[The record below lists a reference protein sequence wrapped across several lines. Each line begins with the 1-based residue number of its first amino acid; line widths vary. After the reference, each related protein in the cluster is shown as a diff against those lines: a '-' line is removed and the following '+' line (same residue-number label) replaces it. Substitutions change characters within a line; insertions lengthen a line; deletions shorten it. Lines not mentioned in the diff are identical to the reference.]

1 MVGKGLGPMHS
12 IGREHSSWYLLGVV
26 YLAVIGC
33 VQLVLASLSCLVG
46 VCFLLTYIERLL
58 RNRLSTYYLPSCN

>member
-12 IGREHSSWYLLGVV
+12 IGREHSSWHLLDGV
-26 YLAVIGC
+26 YLAAIGC
-33 VQLVLASLSCLVG
+33 VQLVLASVSCLVG

-58 RNRLSTYYLPSCN
+58 HNHSSTYYLPSCN